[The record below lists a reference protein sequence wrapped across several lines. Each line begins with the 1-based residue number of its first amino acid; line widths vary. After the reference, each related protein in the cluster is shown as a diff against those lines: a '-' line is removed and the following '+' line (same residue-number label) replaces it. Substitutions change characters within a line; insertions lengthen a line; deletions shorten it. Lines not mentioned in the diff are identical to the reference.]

1 MDPSPTPRL
10 TDRPSERSF
19 FNLFSQASAFLS
31 VDTDPEELED
41 EQLLKKIEDMRNA
54 CNVMKLENDIFERY
68 LKIFE
73 PSALIG
79 LEKQLNQAYEST
91 RARHR
96 LRSIVS
102 AVMAFPLDFPASSS
116 YDRLARK
123 GTSFSLASQMSSS
136 KMLPS
141 LTESPF
147 KINLAMKTDIVAK
160 VCIDIRELTVK
171 LRGQNK
177 NSYASLKAQT
187 EQLNT
192 QLRVEFRG
200 TVATFAW
207 RKSGKP
213 PTVPPTALI
222 SPSLAVQYIA
232 KDIIETAAEFEES
245 VVKEGADPVTGKIKY
260 DKYIRFMDNWIKKC
274 DRELG
279 MLRLSKSTLARELTR
294 LDVHLAFVE
303 EMGRQLHAIDF
314 DIQKIESE
322 QSLKKIDHQD
332 VKIREMKLLTA
343 QCSKKL
349 SRNNSCMH
357 QSLMDRHQIEDE
369 LTGQE
374 VRIER
379 MKEEIEKVKGQAKK
393 AREKYESI
401 KHLKETYT
409 VPDVVEYVKKIA
421 ELNDMKRGVS
431 IWKRRKQVQDVAIM
445 GIRRDLK
452 IQIQSAPSWVQAK
465 YEQLASGD
473 STQILNMDK
482 KGNFKL
488 FFNDNSS
495 DKTIKEEEEYLL

>member
-1 MDPSPTPRL
+1 MDPSSTPRL

-19 FNLFSQASAFLS
+19 FNVHFQASAFSSLE
-31 VDTDPEELED
+31 VDPEELGD
-41 EQLLKKIEDMRNA
+41 EQLLKQIEDMRNA
-54 CNVMKLENDIFERY
+54 NNVMKLENEIFERY
-68 LKIFE
+68 LKIVE
-73 PSALIG
+73 PSTLKG
-79 LEKQLNQAYEST
+79 LDKQLDQAHAST

-102 AVMAFPLDFPASSS
+102 AVMSFPLDFTAISS

-123 GTSFSLASQMSSS
+123 GTSFPMTNQMSSS
-136 KMLPS
+136 KMMLPS
-141 LTESPF
+141 LTETPF
-147 KINLAMKTDIVAK
+147 KINLAVKTDIVTK
-160 VCIDIRELTVK
+160 ICIDIKELTVN
-171 LRGQNK
+171 LQVRNK
-177 NSYASLKAQT
+177 KSRASLKAQI
-187 EQLNT
+187 EQLST
-192 QLRVEFRG
+192 QLKIR
-200 TVATFAW
+200 
-207 RKSGKP
+207 S
-213 PTVPPTALI
+213 TVPYRT
-222 SPSLAVQYIA
+222 SL
-232 KDIIETAAEFEES
+232 KHAAEFEES
-245 VVKEGADPVTGKIKY
+245 VVKGGADPITGKVKD

-279 MLRLSKSTLARELTR
+279 IMRLSKSTLARELTR

-322 QSLKKIDHQD
+322 QSLRRIDHQD

-349 SRNNSCMH
+349 SRHNSCMY
-357 QSLMDRHQIEDE
+357 QSLVDRRKIEDE

-379 MKEEIEKVKGQAKK
+379 MKEEIEKVEGQARK
-393 AREKYESI
+393 AREKYEGI

-409 VPDVVEYVKKIA
+409 VPDVVDYVKKIA
-421 ELNDMKRGVS
+421 ELNDLKRGVS
-431 IWKRRKQVQDVAIM
+431 IWKRRKQVQDVAFM

-473 STQILNMDK
+473 STQILNLDK
-482 KGNFKL
+482 RGNLKL
-488 FFNDNSS
+488 FFDDNNS
-495 DKTIKEEEEYLL
+495 DRTIKEEEEYLL